1 MKFSWTRWLLNESN
15 ENFCNDDSA
24 LGIFGEALVRLKKP
38 SREKFCKL
46 WQIYM
51 DLTVHNTSGPGNPG
65 GPWDPEVVRI
75 PGVPGVSEVP
85 VVP

>member
-1 MKFSWTRWLLNESN
+1 MKHLNEI
-15 ENFCNDDSA
+15 A
-24 LGIFGEALVRLKKP
+24 IALVRLEKS

-51 DLTVHNTSGPGNPG
+51 DLTVHNISGSRNPG
-65 GPWDPEVVRI
+65 GPWDPEVVGI
-75 PGVPGVSEVP
+75 PGVPGVSDVP